1 MSTSKNVVWN
11 SLETGKTGLVAF
23 DLLPHLAVQFSTQ
36 ITFRGQTVL
45 DGSGRTIVR
54 VFFENPLIRFRI
66 LFPEFYDPFVLTSG
80 VPLPLMLECSRLEL
94 ALC

>member
-36 ITFRGQTVL
+36 ISFRIETIL
-45 DGSGRTIVR
+45 DCSGVTSVR
-54 VFFENPLIRFRI
+54 VFFEDSLVRFRI
-66 LFPEFYDPFVLTSG
+66 RST
-80 VPLPLMLECSRLEL
+80 
-94 ALC
+94 